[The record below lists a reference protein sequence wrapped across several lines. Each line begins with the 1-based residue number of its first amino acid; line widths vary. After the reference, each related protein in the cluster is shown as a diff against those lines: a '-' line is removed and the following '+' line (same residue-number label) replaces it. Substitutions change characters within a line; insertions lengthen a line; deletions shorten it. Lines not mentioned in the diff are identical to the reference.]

1 MFISAH
7 NMPTGKQFEEPTPT
21 FANPE
26 NWSSIARIA
35 FWIVSWNDLPML
47 ITSPTLFML
56 LLSSRLTR
64 WNFFRSHLGIFTT
77 T

>member
-7 NMPTGKQFEEPTPT
+7 NVPTDNKFEEPTPT

-56 LLSSRLTR
+56 LLNSRLTR
-64 WNFFRSHLGIFTT
+64 LNFFRSHRGIFTT